1 MKQTFNEIIEQIK
14 NGKIKF
20 PYSDTLFEEYSPENI
35 DQLIYIAAYNYIVD
49 LVESYNSYVN
59 DCSFRTEK
67 SDKPIKKLINENIKS
82 TGVYFN
88 IEAPN
93 DSWLYVEVDFPEYNE
108 ETDFKEYINKLFALI
123 DDRSVERCLEF
134 SADEEFN
141 ELWNRNSQYSA
152 RDFLEFLDSDEAF
165 FREFADKVKGE
176 RIYDRLYR
184 R

>member
-1 MKQTFNEIIEQIK
+1 MNQIFNEIIEQIK
-14 NGKIKF
+14 NGEIKF

-35 DQLIYIAAYNYIVD
+35 DQLIYIAAYDYIVD
-49 LVESYNSYVN
+49 LVESYDSYVN
-59 DCSFRTEK
+59 DCCFRTEN
-67 SDKPIKKLINENIKS
+67 SDTPIKKLINENIKS

-93 DSWLYVEVDFPEYNE
+93 DSLLYVEVDFPEYSK
-108 ETDFKEYINKLFALI
+108 ETDFKEYINELFALI
-123 DDRSVERCLEF
+123 DDKAVERCLEF

-152 RDFLEFLDSDEAF
+152 RDFLEFLDGDEAF
-165 FREFADKVKGE
+165 FREFADKVKGD
-176 RIYDRLYR
+176 RIYGRLYR

>member
-1 MKQTFNEIIEQIK
+1 MNQTFNEITEQIK
-14 NGKIKF
+14 NGEIKF
-20 PYSDTLFEEYSPENI
+20 PYSDTLFKEYSPENI
-35 DQLIYIAAYNYIVD
+35 DQIIYIAANNYIVD
-49 LVESYNSYVN
+49 LVESYDSYVT
-59 DCSFRTEK
+59 DCSFRTEG
-67 SDKPIKKLINENIKS
+67 SDRPIKELINKNIKS
-82 TGVYFN
+82 TGLYFN

-93 DSWLYVEVDFPEYNE
+93 DSWLYVEVVFPEYNK
-108 ETDFKEYINKLFALI
+108 ETNFKEYINELFALI

-152 RDFLEFLDSDEAF
+152 RDFLEFLDSDEEF

>member
-1 MKQTFNEIIEQIK
+1 MKESFNEIIEQIK
-14 NGKIKF
+14 SGEIKF
-20 PYSDTLFEEYSPENI
+20 PYSDTLFEEYSTENI
-35 DQLIYIAAYNYIVD
+35 DQLIYIIASNYIYD
-49 LVESYNSYVN
+49 LVESYDSYVD
-59 DCSFRTEK
+59 DCCFRTKK

-93 DSWLYVEVDFPEYNE
+93 DSWLYVEVDFPEYNK
-108 ETDFKEYINKLFALI
+108 ETAFKEYINEIFALI
-123 DDRSVERCLEF
+123 NDRTIERCLEF

-141 ELWNRNSQYSA
+141 ELWNRNSTYTA
-152 RDFLEFLDSDEAF
+152 RDFLESLDGDELF

-176 RIYDRLYR
+176 RVYERLYR

>member
-1 MKQTFNEIIEQIK
+1 MNQTFNEITEQIK
-14 NGKIKF
+14 NGEIKF
-20 PYSDTLFEEYSPENI
+20 PYSDTLFEEYSPENVE
-35 DQLIYIAAYNYIVD
+35 QLIYITAYNYIVD
-49 LVESYNSYVN
+49 LVESYDSYVT
-59 DCSFRTEK
+59 DCSFRTK
-67 SDKPIKKLINENIKS
+67 GSDTPIKKLINKDIKS

-108 ETDFKEYINKLFALI
+108 ETDFKEYINKLFTLI
-123 DDRSVERCLEF
+123 DNRSVERCLEF

-152 RDFLEFLDSDEAF
+152 RDFLESLDGDETF

-176 RIYDRLYR
+176 RIYGRLYR

>member
-1 MKQTFNEIIEQIK
+1 MKQPFKEITEQIK
-14 NGKIKF
+14 TGEIKF
-20 PYSDTLFEEYSPENI
+20 PYSDTLFKEYSPENI
-35 DQLIYIAAYNYIVD
+35 DQLIYIIAYNYIYD
-49 LVESYNSYVN
+49 LVESYDSYVT
-59 DCSFRTEK
+59 DCSFRTEG
-67 SDKPIKKLINENIKS
+67 SDTPIKELINKNIKS

-108 ETDFKEYINKLFALI
+108 ETDFKEYINESFALI
-123 DDRSVERCLEF
+123 DNMTVERCLEF

-152 RDFLEFLDSDEAF
+152 RDFLEFLDGDEAF

-176 RIYDRLYR
+176 RIYERLYR